1 MHLTIKMEKAIGSE
15 ELEKALEQIA
25 SGNASEATKG
35 IEIALGIEQESI
47 SFYTAQAEK
56 TKGTEREQF
65 FRFLAK
71 QEEGHLE
78 AINSLKESLETK
90 GTWIKPVLPGKER
103 PEIFAKKDWDKKD
116 LEGLTAVLFA
126 LWKEKQAQEFYEKIA
141 EKVNDAQA
149 KEFFKALA
157 EFEKGHGEML
167 SEYAEES
174 YYSHELI
181 MG

>member
-1 MHLTIKMEKAIGSE
+1 MEKAIGTK
-15 ELEKALEQIA
+15 ELEKALEQIG
-25 SGNASEATKG
+25 SENAAEAAKG
-35 IEIALGIEQESI
+35 IGIALKIEEESI

-56 TKGTEREQF
+56 TKSNERERF

-71 QEEGHLE
+71 QEKGHLE
-78 AINSLKESLETK
+78 AINFLKESLETK
-90 GTWIKPVLPGKER
+90 GKWIKPKLPAKER
-103 PEIFAKKDWDKKD
+103 PKIFVKKDWDKED

-126 LWKEKQAQEFYEKIA
+126 LWKEKQAQEFYEEIS
-141 EKVNDAQA
+141 EKAKDTQA

-157 EFEKGHGEML
+157 EFEKGHVEML

>member
-1 MHLTIKMEKAIGSE
+1 MEKAIDAE
-15 ELEKALEQIA
+15 ELEKALEQIG
-25 SGNASEATKG
+25 SGNAKEAAKG
-35 IEIALGIEQESI
+35 IEIALEIEEESI

-56 TKGTEREQF
+56 TKDTEMKQF
-65 FRFLAK
+65 FRFLAE
-71 QEEGHLE
+71 QEKGHLN

-90 GTWIKPVLPGKER
+90 GEWVKPVLPGKER
-103 PEIFAKKDWDKKD
+103 PEIFAKKDWDKED
-116 LEGLTAVLFA
+116 LEGLTAILFA

-141 EKVNDAQA
+141 EKVNDSQA
-149 KEFFKALA
+149 KEFFLALA
-157 EFEKGHGEML
+157 EFEKGHAEML